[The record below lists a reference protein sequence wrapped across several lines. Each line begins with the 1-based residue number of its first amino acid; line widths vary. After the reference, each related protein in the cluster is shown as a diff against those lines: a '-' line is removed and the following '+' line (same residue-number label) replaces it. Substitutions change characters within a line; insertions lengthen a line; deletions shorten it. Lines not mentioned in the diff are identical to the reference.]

1 MLVLTRKLAEGIC
14 IGDEILVK
22 VIRTGK
28 GSIKIGID
36 APDHMRITREEI
48 VEDEGE
54 PVMKARDEYQDRDRL
69 PDLPALGT
77 LSIADAARLVS

>member
-28 GSIKIGID
+28 GSVKIGID

-48 VEDEGE
+48 FEEESE
-54 PVMKARDEYQDRDRL
+54 PVMKAQETHQEGCRL
-69 PDLPALGT
+69 PDMVPLGT
-77 LSIADAARLVS
+77 LSIADAARLVC

>member
-28 GSIKIGID
+28 GSVKIGID

-48 VEDEGE
+48 FEDESE
-54 PVMKARDEYQDRDRL
+54 PVRKARAEHQDGDSL
-69 PDLPALGT
+69 PDPANLGL
-77 LSIADAARLVS
+77 LSVADAARLVC